1 MTTVRVPSCE
11 TCGQQFRTV
20 GGLQWHRMQMHPA
33 ITAQLIQANDA
44 EYRALADKRERWAYE
59 TMIVRAAAPMIEERD
74 GMAQERIDAAR
85 DLRRQGITAP
95 SKTMRRGS
103 ERARQHMISINP
115 NVSEGKREQARG
127 LA

>member
-11 TCGQQFRTV
+11 HDGQQFRTT
-20 GGLQWHRMQMHPA
+20 GGRDWHMANMHPA
-33 ITAQLIQANDA
+33 VIAALVTPNP
-44 EYRALADKRERWAYE
+44 EYRAMPKGERYSFERTIAE
-59 TMIVRAAAPMIEERD
+59 AAAPLIEERD
-74 GMAQERIDAAR
+74 GMAAERIDAAR
-85 DLRRQGITAP
+85 DLRRQGIAAP

-115 NVSEGKREQARG
+115 NVSEGKREQARA